1 MNIEFHP
8 EEFVK
13 YITDNSVAAGLD
25 TLKTV
30 LNNAANTESP
40 FLTQQAVLTAK
51 YLDMR
56 NKGKITGKQFQSLIA
71 DLNAAVEAELLKLN
85 MTSRAAAQALCAS
98 LLEILKGSLSILIAL
113 V

>member
-8 EEFVK
+8 EEFAK
-13 YITDNSVAAGLD
+13 YITDNSISAGLD

-30 LNNAANTESP
+30 LNNAANSESP

-56 NKGKITGKQFQSLIA
+56 NKGKITGKQLQSLIA

-85 MTSRAAAQALCAS
+85 MTTRAAAQALCVS
-98 LLEILKGSLSILIAL
+98 LINILKGSLSVL
-113 V
+113 VTLV